1 MLSLHTIKPK
11 PGSKKRKKRIGR
23 GIGSGSGKTSG
34 RGMKGQK
41 SRSGASGFQRLGM
54 RKLMLA
60 TPKLRG
66 FTSPHASASVVN
78 LSALSEMF
86 AAGDIVTPKILKQ
99 KKLVAKISDGVKI
112 LGDGDISIAL
122 TVRGCKV
129 SASAEKKITAA
140 GGTIKA

>member
-1 MLSLHTIKPK
+1 MKLNELADN
-11 PGSKKRKKRIGR
+11 PGSRPTKKRVGR
-23 GIGSGSGKTSG
+23 GIGSGKGKTAG
-34 RGMKGQK
+34 RGVKGQK

-78 LSALSEMF
+78 LSALSEIF
-86 AAGDIVTPKILKQ
+86 ATGDIVTPKILKQ
-99 KKLVAKISDGVKI
+99 KKLIAKISDGVKI

-122 TVRGCKV
+122 TVKGCKV
-129 SASAEKKITAA
+129 SSSAEKKITAA